1 MKNYSVI
8 IVGGGMVGST
18 LGCLLAK
25 QGLDV
30 AVIEA
35 FEPTGFKTEDA
46 FDLRVSAISP
56 FSQKTLEQ
64 AGAWKSITAMRVS
77 AYEAMHVWDA
87 SGDGLIRFDAAEI
100 GVPQLGHIVENR
112 IVQLGLLAAMQAL
125 DNLTL
130 YSPAQL
136 VDFKTNEQGVST
148 VALDSG
154 VSLQASLV
162 VGADG
167 ARSKVRD
174 LAGISVTR
182 DDYGQKGLVAVV
194 ETEQVHQATA
204 WQCFMPTGPL
214 AFLPLENSPQA
225 HRCSIVWT
233 LPSDEADA
241 HIYQSDEAFR
251 QDLAEAFQYRLGNVL
266 TVGKRAAF
274 PLKGSQADE
283 YVKPGVALMG
293 DAAHTIH
300 PLAGLGVNLGIKDA
314 AKLAEVLSKAHPN
327 DVGSYKVLRQYER
340 ARRGD
345 NVLTMKAMEG
355 FRALFGNV
363 FSPWVLLR
371 NKGLNTVNQ
380 LSILK
385 NELIRQATGQ

>member
-1 MKNYSVI
+1 MKNFSVI

-35 FEPTGFKTEDA
+35 FEPTAFKTEDE

-56 FSQKTLEQ
+56 FSQNILEQ
-64 AGAWKSITAMRVS
+64 AGAWKHIKSMRMS
-77 AYEAMHVWDA
+77 AYEAMQVWDA

-100 GVPQLGHIVENR
+100 GVPQLGHIIENR
-112 IVQLGLLAAMQAL
+112 IVQLGLLAAMEEL

-136 VDFKTNEQGVST
+136 VGFQMDGQGSST
-148 VALDSG
+148 VMLDSG
-154 VSLQASLV
+154 ETLQAPLL

-182 DDYGQKGLVAVV
+182 NDYGQKGLVAVV
-194 ETEQVHQATA
+194 ETEQAHQATA
-204 WQCFMPTGPL
+204 WQCFMPSGPL
-214 AFLPLENSPQA
+214 AFLPLENSPHA

-233 LPSDEADA
+233 LPSDKADA
-241 HIYQSDEAFR
+241 HLHQNDEVFCR
-251 QDLAEAFQYRLGNVL
+251 NLAEAFQHCLGKVVA
-266 TVGKRAAF
+266 VGKRAAF

-283 YVKPGVALMG
+283 YVKPGIALIG

-314 AKLAEVLSKAHPN
+314 AKLADVLSNVHP
-327 DVGSYKVLRQYER
+327 DKIGAYKTLRQYER

-345 NVLTMKAMEG
+345 NVLTMKTMEA
-355 FRALFGNV
+355 FRSLFGNV
-363 FSPWVLLR
+363 LSPWVILR

>member
-1 MKNYSVI
+1 MKSYSVI

-35 FEPTGFKTEDA
+35 FEPNAFAIDDA

-56 FSQKTLEQ
+56 FSRQTLEQ
-64 AGAWKSITAMRVS
+64 AGAWHHISHMRVS

-87 SGDGLIRFDAAEI
+87 SGDGVIRFDAAEI
-100 GVPQLGHIVENR
+100 GMPQLGHIIENR
-112 IVQLGLLAAMQAL
+112 VVQLGLLSAMQEL

-130 YSPAQL
+130 YSPSQL
-136 VDFKTNEQGVST
+136 TGFQMNEHGSVT
-148 VALDSG
+148 VTLNTG
-154 VSLQASLV
+154 EILQARLL

-167 ARSKVRD
+167 ARSKVRE

-182 DDYGQKGLVAVV
+182 NDYGQKGLVTVV
-194 ETEQVHQATA
+194 ETEHAHQATA
-204 WQCFMPTGPL
+204 WQCFMPSGPL

-233 LPSDEADA
+233 LPTDKADA
-241 HIYQSDEAFR
+241 HLYQSEEVFR
-251 QDLAEAFQYRLGNVL
+251 TDLGEAFQHRLGKVVA
-266 TVGKRAAF
+266 VGERAAF

-283 YVKPGVALMG
+283 YVKPGIALIG

-314 AKLAEVLSKAHPN
+314 AKLAEVLQGVHVDKLG
-327 DVGSYKVLRQYER
+327 DYQILRRYER

-345 NVLTMKAMEG
+345 NVLTMKTMEV
-355 FRALFGNV
+355 FRSLFGNV
-363 FSPWVLLR
+363 LSPWVLLR

-380 LSILK
+380 LPILK
-385 NELIRQATGQ
+385 NELIRQAIGQ